1 MNHQIRQAISQYI
14 SLHGATESRALIRLF
29 AQQFRTSKQRISGNL
44 SYMICKAGT
53 LSIIRNR
60 PHSIVY

>member
-1 MNHQIRQAISQYI
+1 MNRRIRASITQYVNTN
-14 SLHGATESRALIRLF
+14 GPTDSRQLIALM
-29 AQQFRTSKQRISGNL
+29 AQRFSVPKQKISGNL

-53 LSIIRNR
+53 LSLISNR